1 MSNFLWCPARRCR
14 EQQAEVENE
23 ELLFE
28 DEGDEV
34 EAGLLSPGTGRRG
47 FDSGRDGGSRG
58 SPGGVGGVGGV
69 VGGEDIDISEV
80 TRPFRLKIVGVDH
93 LQEPTWHAPGAKA
106 GAGAR
111 GRRTASGGLGAE
123 PPYHTPSRS
132 PLAASPAPVRSASS
146 RSAPMEGTIQNPGG
160 GKETVPPRDSHPY
173 KAGLN

>member
-1 MSNFLWCPARRCR
+1 M
-14 EQQAEVENE
+14 ENE

-47 FDSGRDGGSRG
+47 FDSGRDGAARG

-111 GRRTASGGLGAE
+111 GRRTPSGGLGAE
-123 PPYHTPSRS
+123 PFLHPTPPHHHPP
-132 PLAASPAPVRSASS
+132 PLAS
-146 RSAPMEGTIQNPGG
+146 RRLAC
-160 GKETVPPRDSHPY
+160 
-173 KAGLN
+173 AG